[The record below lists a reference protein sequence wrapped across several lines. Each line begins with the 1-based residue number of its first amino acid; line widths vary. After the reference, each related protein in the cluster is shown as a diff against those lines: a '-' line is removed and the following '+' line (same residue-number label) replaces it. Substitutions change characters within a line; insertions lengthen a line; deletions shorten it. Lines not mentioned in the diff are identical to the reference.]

1 MLIGLSDHFL
11 FQSEQITLTLAHIVA
26 LLYLLELSD
35 LANASTQWIQEC
47 LAQILYIASYIMLGK
62 LNFCKYS
69 CYICQEQTQ
78 MPKNKK
84 FALVIDFL
92 LFYQFSKNIF
102 STFSLLYYY
111 EKSQFSVFLK
121 FFVTCLTQQFQC
133 LRN

>member
-1 MLIGLSDHFL
+1 M
-11 FQSEQITLTLAHIVA
+11 A
-26 LLYLLELSD
+26 LLYLQELSD

-69 CYICQEQTQ
+69 CYIWFAKNKRKCQ
-78 MPKNKK
+78 KNKK
-84 FALVIDFL
+84 IALVIDFL

-102 STFSLLYYY
+102 STFSLSYYY
-111 EKSQFSVFLK
+111 EKSQLSVFLK
-121 FFVTCLTQQFQC
+121 FFVTSLTQKFQC